1 MVDGA
6 LALAGVRIYERAARA
21 YDGNGG
27 GPRLER
33 VHRTSH
39 PPPCRIPPSSPRK
52 RLADRPACKRILAA
66 PPPFRLARMV
76 GWVGMVARGG
86 RLLEPAIG
94 PAPCTGLP
102 RCSAGACTCNA
113 AQHREVDGTELH
125 FAEPRAGGTE
135 RDAHRGRPY
144 RAERFEN
151 LRCGWAGGL
160 VVGAGS
166 RPVCLHAR
174 AWGCMEQVHTPSNP
188 VKHHALNVVRPT
200 LGVSSL

>member
-102 RCSAGACTCNA
+102 RCSAGGLHLQRGSSTERSMALSSTSRSRVLVALSAVLTVA
-113 AQHREVDGTELH
+113 AHTELN
-125 FAEPRAGGTE
+125 ASRTSGA
-135 RDAHRGRPY
+135 D
-144 RAERFEN
+144 
-151 LRCGWAGGL
+151 GL
-160 VVGAGS
+160 V
-166 RPVCLHAR
+166 
-174 AWGCMEQVHTPSNP
+174 AW
-188 VKHHALNVVRPT
+188 
-200 LGVSSL
+200 